1 MSRKA
6 ATLFSLTA
14 LVLLSTSC
22 TMWST
27 KDVTTI
33 ADWPKQNQKVLSVV
47 KASGEYVRFSKSDPG
62 LMHGNVIYGMATATV
77 TTAVEVE
84 GPFPSVKKRAD
95 GRIYEVT
102 DRSGRVYSVHEVLK
116 EEVNKLTFTVNRTAP
131 AVVAVPIAEAR
142 LIQVKQTN
150 VPLTLIAV
158 MGGLAGA
165 WLIWGFIAF
174 ASF

>member
-1 MSRKA
+1 MSRKTVPMFA
-6 ATLFSLTA
+6 LTVLAVLF
-14 LVLLSTSC
+14 TSC

-27 KDVTTI
+27 RDVRTI
-33 ADWPKQNQKVLSVV
+33 TDWPKESQKVLSVV

-116 EEVNKLTFTVNRTAP
+116 EEGNKLTFTVNRAAP
-131 AVVAVPIAEAR
+131 GLVAVPIAETR

-174 ASF
+174 ASL

>member
-1 MSRKA
+1 MSRKTVPMFA
-6 ATLFSLTA
+6 LT
-14 LVLLSTSC
+14 VLAVLSTSC

-27 KDVTTI
+27 RDVRTI
-33 ADWPKQNQKVLSVV
+33 ADWPKENQKVLSVV
-47 KASGEYVRFSKSDPG
+47 KASGEYVRFSKSEPG

-116 EEVNKLTFTVNRTAP
+116 EEGNKLTFTVNRTAP
-131 AVVAVPIAEAR
+131 AVVAVPMSEAR
-142 LIQVKQTN
+142 LGQVKKTSIL
-150 VPLTLIAV
+150 LTWAAI
-158 MGGLAGA
+158 MAG
-165 WLIWGFIAF
+165 WPGPG
-174 ASF
+174 